1 MDLIIFADG
10 FYHLVPVTKVMLSN
24 IKLVQEVNCFDLCEI
39 LRVELSTYF
48 ETPINAHIMNDDSGY
63 FFGCIC
69 R

>member
-1 MDLIIFADG
+1 MDLIIFADN
-10 FYHLVPVTKVMLSN
+10 FYNLVPVTEAMLSN

-48 ETPINAHIMNDDSGY
+48 EPPLNRHIMNDGSGD

>member
-1 MDLIIFADG
+1 MDLIIFIDG
-10 FYHLVPVTKVMLSN
+10 FYHLVPVTKAMLSN

-39 LRVELSTYF
+39 LRVELTTYF
-48 ETPINAHIMNDDSGY
+48 DPPINAHVMNDESGD

>member
-1 MDLIIFADG
+1 MDLIIFADN
-10 FYHLVPVTKVMLSN
+10 FYNLVPVTEAMLSN

-48 ETPINAHIMNDDSGY
+48 ETPINAHVMNDDSGD

>member
-1 MDLIIFADG
+1 MDLIIFADN
-10 FYHLVPVTKVMLSN
+10 FYNLVPVTEAMLSN

-48 ETPINAHIMNDDSGY
+48 ETPMNAHIMNDDSGY

>member
-1 MDLIIFADG
+1 MDLIIFADN
-10 FYHLVPVTKVMLSN
+10 FYNLVPVTEAMLSN

>member
-1 MDLIIFADG
+1 MDLIILIDG
-10 FYHLVPVTKVMLSN
+10 FYHLVPVTKDMLLN

-48 ETPINAHIMNDDSGY
+48 DLPLNRHIMKDGSGD

>member
-1 MDLIIFADG
+1 MDLIIFTDG
-10 FYHLVPVTKVMLSN
+10 FYHLVPVTKAMLSN